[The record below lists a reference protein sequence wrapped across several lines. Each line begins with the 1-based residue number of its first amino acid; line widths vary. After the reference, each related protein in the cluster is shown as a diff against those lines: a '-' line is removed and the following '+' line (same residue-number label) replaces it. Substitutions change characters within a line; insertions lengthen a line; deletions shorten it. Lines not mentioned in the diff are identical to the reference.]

1 MPLTRHFYAS
11 DEVISALF
19 YSSSRRDIKETEF
32 WCRELLIS
40 GYSSEAISVLFES
53 WLWQRGPFYLRWL
66 LHAKTLTLETV
77 TEEEILRAAV
87 ELSSCGEWDNS
98 LLAVLS
104 STEGADRVT
113 PKTPSIKTSSLE
125 ILYLYRALH
134 QGKARSAWRMVQR
147 LQKNGL
153 ENVWQ
158 ILKEYGHLSAEYEEV
173 FSILEQY
180 ETLLGYRSEAYD
192 TVILCFATLMLC
204 LSDQKRKSS
213 FMPRMIKWS
222 PMMIPI
228 GRRAARMYSIPSV
241 ALYGIKQTTAL
252 DDVEKYMK
260 GCPFWDE
267 ALAANEALIT
277 VAANEALITVANEL
291 DKDTFYDQ
299 YFPDDI
305 PDEWTKPEKE
315 KSHSSFRPEL
325 SVEKY
330 TRIHFSKPAR
340 LCWNSVITM
349 TDFHPISGIKLDMYE
364 INMKPLQ
371 RKYKAC

>member
-66 LHAKTLTLETV
+66 LHAKTLTVETV
-77 TEEEILRAAV
+77 TEEEILRAAI

-113 PKTPSIKTSSLE
+113 PKTPINELGETLKGSDE

-147 LQKNGL
+147 LRNR
-153 ENVWQ
+153 NVWQ
-158 ILKEYGHLSAEYEEV
+158 ILKEYGHLSPEYEEV

-228 GRRAARMYSIPSV
+228 GRRTARMYSIPSV

-252 DDVEKYMK
+252 DDVE
-260 GCPFWDE
+260 
-267 ALAANEALIT
+267 NI
-277 VAANEALITVANEL
+277 
-291 DKDTFYDQ
+291 
-299 YFPDDI
+299 
-305 PDEWTKPEKE
+305 
-315 KSHSSFRPEL
+315 
-325 SVEKY
+325 
-330 TRIHFSKPAR
+330 
-340 LCWNSVITM
+340 
-349 TDFHPISGIKLDMYE
+349 
-364 INMKPLQ
+364 
-371 RKYKAC
+371 

>member
-11 DEVISALF
+11 DEVLSALF
-19 YSSSRRDIKETEF
+19 YTSSRRDIKETEF

-53 WLWQRGPFYLRWL
+53 WLWQRGPFYLQWL
-66 LHAKTLTLETV
+66 LHAKTLTVETV
-77 TEEEILRAAV
+77 TEEDILRAAV

-104 STEGADRVT
+104 STEGAERVT
-113 PKTPSIKTSSLE
+113 PKTPSIMSDSDE
-125 ILYLYRALH
+125 ILYLYRAIH
-134 QGKARSAWRMVQR
+134 QGKARSAWLMVQR

-153 ENVWQ
+153 ENVLVV
-158 ILKEYGHLSAEYEEV
+158 LKEYGHLSPEYEEI
-173 FSILEQY
+173 FGILEKY

-213 FMPRMIKWS
+213 FMPRTIKWS

-252 DDVEKYMK
+252 DDVEKYIR
-260 GCPFWDE
+260 GCPFWDDVLE
-267 ALAANEALIT
+267 
-277 VAANEALITVANEL
+277 VANEL
-291 DKDTFYDQ
+291 DKDAFYDQ

-305 PDEWTKPEKE
+305 PDEWTRSEKE
-315 KSHSSFRPEL
+315 KSHSSFRPDP

-330 TRIHFSKPAR
+330 TRIHFSKPTR

-349 TDFHPISGIKLDMYE
+349 TDFHPISGIKYGIYE
-364 INMKPLQ
+364 INMKPLR
-371 RKYKAC
+371 RKYKAY

>member
-19 YSSSRRDIKETEF
+19 YTSSRRDIKETEF

-66 LHAKTLTLETV
+66 LHAKTLTVDTV
-77 TEEEILRAAV
+77 TEEDILRSAV
-87 ELSSCGEWDNS
+87 ELSSYGEWDNS

-113 PKTPSIKTSSLE
+113 PKTPINALGETLKASDE
-125 ILYLYRALH
+125 ILYLYRALY
-134 QGKARSAWRMVQR
+134 QGKARSAWRMIQR
-147 LQKNGL
+147 LQN
-153 ENVWQ
+153 ENNVWE
-158 ILKEYGHLSAEYEEV
+158 ILKEYGRYLSAEYDEV
-173 FSILEQY
+173 FGILEQY

-192 TVILCFATLMLC
+192 IVILCFATLMLC

-213 FMPRMIKWS
+213 FIPRMIKWS

-252 DDVEKYMK
+252 DDVEKYIK

-267 ALAANEALIT
+267 VVANELVI
-277 VAANEALITVANEL
+277 NELVANEL
-291 DKDTFYDQ
+291 DKDAFYDQ

-315 KSHSSFRPEL
+315 KSHSSFRPDP

-349 TDFHPISGIKLDMYE
+349 TDFHPISGIKSGIYK

-371 RKYKAC
+371 RKYKAF

>member
-66 LHAKTLTLETV
+66 LHAKTLTVETV
-77 TEEEILRAAV
+77 TEEEILRAAI

-113 PKTPSIKTSSLE
+113 PKTPSIMSDSDE

-147 LQKNGL
+147 LRSEK
-153 ENVWQ
+153 NVWQ
-158 ILKEYGHLSAEYEEV
+158 ILKEYGHLSPEYEEV
-173 FSILEQY
+173 FGILEQY

-192 TVILCFATLMLC
+192 TVILCLATLMLC

-252 DDVEKYMK
+252 DDVEKYIK
-260 GCPFWDE
+260 GCPFWDDVLE
-267 ALAANEALIT
+267 I
-277 VAANEALITVANEL
+277 
-291 DKDTFYDQ
+291 DQSKDAFYDQ

-349 TDFHPISGIKLDMYE
+349 TDFHPISGIKSGIYE

-371 RKYKAC
+371 RKYKAF

>member
-11 DEVISALF
+11 DEVISAL
-19 YSSSRRDIKETEF
+19 YYTASRRDIKETEF
-32 WCRELLIS
+32 WCRELLVS

-66 LHAKTLTLETV
+66 LHAKTLTVDTV
-77 TEEEILRAAV
+77 TEEDILRSAV
-87 ELSSCGEWDNS
+87 ELSSYGEWDNS

-113 PKTPSIKTSSLE
+113 PKTPSIKASDE
-125 ILYLYRALH
+125 ILYLYRALY

-147 LQKNGL
+147 LQSSW
-153 ENVWQ
+153 ETNVCQMNIWE
-158 ILKEYGHLSAEYEEV
+158 ILKEYGRYLSTEYDEV
-173 FSILEQY
+173 FGILEQY
-180 ETLLGYRSEAYD
+180 ETLLGYRSDAYD

-213 FMPRMIKWS
+213 FLPRMIKWS
-222 PMMIPI
+222 HMMIPI

-260 GCPFWDE
+260 GCPFWDDVLE
-267 ALAANEALIT
+267 
-277 VAANEALITVANEL
+277 EL
-291 DKDTFYDQ
+291 DKDAFYDQ

-315 KSHSSFRPEL
+315 KSHSSFRPDP

-349 TDFHPISGIKLDMYE
+349 TDFHPISGIKSGIYE

-371 RKYKAC
+371 RKYKAF

>member
-19 YSSSRRDIKETEF
+19 YTSSRRDIKETEF

-53 WLWQRGPFYLRWL
+53 WLWQRGPFYLQWL
-66 LHAKTLTLETV
+66 LHAKTLTVETV
-77 TEEEILRAAV
+77 TEEDILRAAV
-87 ELSSCGEWDNS
+87 ELSSYGEWDNS

-104 STEGADRVT
+104 SAEGAERVT
-113 PKTPSIKTSSLE
+113 PKTPSIMSDSDE

-134 QGKARSAWRMVQR
+134 QGKARSAWRMVQQ

-153 ENVWQ
+153 DNVLV
-158 ILKEYGHLSAEYEEV
+158 ILKEYGHLYPEYDEV
-173 FSILEQY
+173 FGILEQY

-213 FMPRMIKWS
+213 FIPRTIKWS
-222 PMMIPI
+222 PMIIPI

-252 DDVEKYMK
+252 DDVEKYIK

-267 ALAANEALIT
+267 I
-277 VAANEALITVANEL
+277 EL
-291 DKDTFYDQ
+291 KDKDAFYDQ

-305 PDEWTKPEKE
+305 PDEWTRSEKE
-315 KSHSSFRPEL
+315 KSHSSFRPDA

-330 TRIHFSKPAR
+330 IRIHFSKPAR
-340 LCWNSVITM
+340 LCWNSIITM
-349 TDFHPISGIKLDMYE
+349 TDFHPISGIKSGIYE
-364 INMKPLQ
+364 INMKPLK
-371 RKYKAC
+371 RIYKAF